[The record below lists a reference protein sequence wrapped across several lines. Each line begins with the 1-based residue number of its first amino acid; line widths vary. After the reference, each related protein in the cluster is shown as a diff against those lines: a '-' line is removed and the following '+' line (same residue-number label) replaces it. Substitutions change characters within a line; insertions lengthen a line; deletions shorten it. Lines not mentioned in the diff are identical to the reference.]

1 MIFDQLNDKQR
12 ITAKWLKAN
21 GWIRCVWGSPD
32 YYVDPPKDAYGRTR
46 FTRWRSTARW
56 RSNSFVYEK
65 FDHETGIH
73 LVYFPKKFTKYVNVG
88 IDKYPHDMVYV
99 SNVFESELSESERQ
113 KNMHKVRYISDI
125 EAVTILAQEQ
135 YGHRF

>member
-1 MIFDQLNDKQR
+1 MIFDRLNDKQR
-12 ITAKWLKAN
+12 ITTKWLKAN
-21 GWIRCVWGSPD
+21 GWIRGVWGSPD
-32 YYVDPPKDAYGRTR
+32 YYVHRRTR
-46 FTRWRSTARW
+46 STGPRASVARW

-65 FDHETGIH
+65 FDCETGVH
-73 LVYFPKKFTKYVNVG
+73 LVYFPKKFTKYVNVS

-99 SNVFESELSESERQ
+99 SNEFEPELGESGRQ